1 MWFDPTAFS
10 IPSGSFGNFPRN
22 ALRSASVKNVD
33 LSLFKNV
40 PFGGSRMLQL
50 RIEAFNVFNIMSL
63 GVPSGTTIGIAG
75 AGQVTSI
82 AGNPRQIQLGA
93 RFVF

>member
-1 MWFDPTAFS
+1 
-10 IPSGSFGNFPRN
+10 
-22 ALRSASVKNVD
+22 
-33 LSLFKNV
+33 
-40 PFGGSRMLQL
+40 MLQL

-63 GVPSGTTIGIAG
+63 GVPSGTTIGVGG